1 MSITVTVKDA
11 KIVQEGLALA
21 LESTNT
27 AKPGKLVQIEKVFA
41 TSMTP
46 AQIKAQVDTEIQLLW
61 LAYSVGS
68 WTI

>member
-1 MSITVTVKDA
+1 
-11 KIVQEGLALA
+11 LALA